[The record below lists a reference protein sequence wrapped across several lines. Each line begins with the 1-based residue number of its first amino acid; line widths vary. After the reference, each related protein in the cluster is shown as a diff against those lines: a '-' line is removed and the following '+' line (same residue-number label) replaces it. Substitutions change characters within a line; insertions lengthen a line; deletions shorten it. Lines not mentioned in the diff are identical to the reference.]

1 MTTHPQAYAVYTGRS
16 TNWPILI
23 GMCVLLVPLLA
34 LAAGSEGWTDAQQ
47 IVFPLLIVAPTA
59 AVVLM
64 ASSLRATAG
73 PRGVTVHLGVL
84 GWPRFRYPLARI
96 ARAEVVDVP
105 ASQWTWGV
113 HWWFG
118 RGTMLT
124 LRGGEALR
132 LTLVNG
138 RRVTISAP
146 DPHTAVA
153 ILEAA
158 RGEA

>member
-16 TNWPILI
+16 TNWPVLVL
-23 GMCVLLVPLLA
+23 MCVLLVPLLA
-34 LAAGSEGWTDAQQ
+34 LAAQSEGWSAAEQ
-47 IVFPLLIVAPTA
+47 IVFPVLIVAPTA
-59 AVVLM
+59 VVVLI

-84 GWPRFRYPLARI
+84 GWPRFRYPLERI

-105 ASQWTWGV
+105 ASHWTWGV
-113 HWWFG
+113 HWWPG

-138 RRVTISAP
+138 RRVTISTP
-146 DPHTAVA
+146 DPAAAAA
-153 ILEAA
+153 ILTEAGRA
-158 RGEA
+158 A